1 MMLRFFVS
9 LLSGFTSYPPEY
21 ILAVPFRFLITYQYF
36 LRPVYKCIAFTS
48 LIYGELRGRSFICVS
63 PGCVWHFL

>member
-21 ILAVPFRFLITYQYF
+21 ILAVPFPLSCHVSVLSSAYFFLAMYQ
-36 LRPVYKCIAFTS
+36 
-48 LIYGELRGRSFICVS
+48 
-63 PGCVWHFL
+63 HFL